1 MAMKSFALTTA
12 TTLMLSCLA
21 VAQVNADNTKDNDR
35 DANTDRGAVKSE
47 QTIRDSRTMPASSH
61 KRDSALFERLDTNS
75 DTYVDEKEARQGGLI
90 NFRDYDSD
98 GDGKISE
105 KEFDEQKD
113 TQ

>member
-21 VAQVNADNTKDNDR
+21 VAQVNADNTKDHDR
-35 DANTDRGAVKSE
+35 AANTDRDGMKSE
-47 QTIRDSRTMPASSH
+47 QSMRDSRAMSGDSH
-61 KRDSALFERLDTNS
+61 KHESALFERLDTNS
-75 DTYVDEKEARQGGLI
+75 DTYVDEKEARQGGLM

-105 KEFDEQKD
+105 KEFDDQKD
-113 TQ
+113 KQ